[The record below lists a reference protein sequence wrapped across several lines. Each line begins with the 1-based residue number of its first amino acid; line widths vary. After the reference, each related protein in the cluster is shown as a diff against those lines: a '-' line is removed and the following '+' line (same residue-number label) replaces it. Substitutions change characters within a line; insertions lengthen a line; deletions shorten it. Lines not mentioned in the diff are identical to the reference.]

1 MRAQAL
7 RRWLGACLVGL
18 GAAAGCSR
26 CTTCHS
32 GSDCPTCAAPS
43 VAAPTAVAMNYPRP
57 VNTAAGYGASAGPTG
72 LVSPYV
78 IHTPPPAPAPAYASA
93 PAADSPAAGAAETSE
108 PPLPVI
114 RTGSVEGRSLFP
126 RNEPPPPR
134 RSFADVTADA
144 CFAHA
149 KDYAW
154 LRGRV
159 EYSRLSKGW
168 RLRYAS
174 VDEADRYGGS
184 VTLADGSHLRSL
196 KDGDLVEVRGR
207 LSDPGAESA
216 SPLYQ
221 VEALAKARPSG
232 AAEPPAHAE

>member
-1 MRAQAL
+1 MPAHAL
-7 RRWLGACLVGL
+7 RRWLGACLLGL

-26 CTTCHS
+26 CTTCPS
-32 GSDCPTCAAPS
+32 GSDCPTCSAPS
-43 VAAPTAVAMNYPRP
+43 LYPIRAFPPLSARPAQSGPGYAAWP
-57 VNTAAGYGASAGPTG
+57 GQTG
-72 LVSPYV
+72 SISPYV
-78 IHTPPPAPAPAYASA
+78 IHTPAPGAATAMAAAPHAPATE
-93 PAADSPAAGAAETSE
+93 ETSE
-108 PPLPVI
+108 PAAPPPQV
-114 RTGSVEGRSLFP
+114 RTGPVEGRSLFP
-126 RNEPPPPR
+126 RYEPPPSR

-149 KDYAW
+149 RDYAW

-174 VDEADRYGGS
+174 VDEDDRYGGS
-184 VTLADGSHLRSL
+184 VTLADGTQLRSL

-207 LSDPGAESA
+207 LADPGADTA

-221 VEALAKARPSG
+221 VEGLVKARLQG
-232 AAEPPAHAE
+232 GAEPRAHAE

>member
-1 MRAQAL
+1 MRAKAL
-7 RRWLGACLVGL
+7 RRWLGACLLGL

-26 CTTCHS
+26 CATCHS
-32 GSDCPTCAAPS
+32 GSDCPTCSAPS
-43 VAAPTAVAMNYPRP
+43 VVPTASVTYPGP
-57 VNTAAGYGASAGPTG
+57 VNTAAGYGAGPGQTG

-78 IHTPPPAPAPAYASA
+78 IHTPPASPPAFASAA
-93 PAADSPAAGAAETSE
+93 PAAPPQQSPEETSE
-108 PPLPVI
+108 PGAPPLPVV
-114 RTGSVEGRSLFP
+114 RTGPVEGRSLFP
-126 RNEPPPPR
+126 RNEPPPR

-149 KDYAW
+149 KDYGW

-174 VDEADRYGGS
+174 VDEDDRFGGS
-184 VTLADGSHLRSL
+184 VTLADGSPLRAL

-207 LSDPGAESA
+207 LADPAADSA
-216 SPLYQ
+216 SPVYQ

-232 AAEPPAHAE
+232 TAETPAHAE

>member
-7 RRWLGACLVGL
+7 RRWLGACLLGL
-18 GAAAGCSR
+18 GAAAGCNR
-26 CTTCHS
+26 RTTCPS
-32 GSDCPTCAAPS
+32 GSDCPTCSAPS
-43 VAAPTAVAMNYPRP
+43 VVPSTASMTYPRP
-57 VNTAAGYGASAGPTG
+57 ANTAAGLPGQTG

-78 IHTPPPAPAPAYASA
+78 IHTPPAPAPAFVSA
-93 PAADSPAAGAAETSE
+93 PPAVAHAPSAEETSE
-108 PPLPVI
+108 PPLPII
-114 RTGSVEGRSLFP
+114 RTGPVEGHSLFP

-174 VDEADRYGGS
+174 VDEDDRYGGS
-184 VTLADGSHLRSL
+184 VTLADGSHLRAL

-207 LSDPGAESA
+207 LADPAADAA

-221 VEALAKARPSG
+221 VEGLVKARPSG

>member
-1 MRAQAL
+1 M
-7 RRWLGACLVGL
+7 
-18 GAAAGCSR
+18 
-26 CTTCHS
+26 T
-32 GSDCPTCAAPS
+32 
-43 VAAPTAVAMNYPRP
+43 YPRP
-57 VNTAAGYGASAGPTG
+57 VNGAAGYGAPTAPTG
-72 LVSPYV
+72 LVSPYA
-78 IHTPPPAPAPAYASA
+78 IHTPPPAPAPAYVSAPPAA
-93 PAADSPAAGAAETSE
+93 PAAGVAETSE

-114 RTGSVEGRSLFP
+114 RTGPVEGHSPFP
-126 RNEPPPPR
+126 RTEPPPPR

-174 VDEADRYGGS
+174 VDEDDRFGGS
-184 VTLADGSHLRSL
+184 VTLADGSHLRAL

-207 LSDPGAESA
+207 LADAGADLA

-232 AAEPPAHAE
+232 PAERPAHAE